1 MNKTTIKIF
10 LSSIIYV
17 FLSNLDILITEA
29 IKLIKKL
36 LIFLLIISLLPITN
50 LQAIENDITPNAS
63 GAILIDADSKQILY
77 DKNADKKLFP
87 ASTTKIMTMIIM
99 FEAINNKKISFDD
112 QVTTS
117 KYAASMGGSQVYLEE
132 GENMSLEDMF
142 KSIAIASANDASV
155 AVSEYIAGSTNKF
168 VEMMNQKAKELNL
181 KNTHF
186 ENVTGL
192 HDNNHYTCPYDLA
205 MMASYLIKIG
215 GNKLL
220 SVTSLYDSYIRE
232 DTKQSFWLV
241 NTNKLLKLYDGVDG
255 LKTGY
260 TKEAG
265 YCLVT
270 TAKRDGQ
277 RLVGVVMK
285 ESEPKKRNEEMC
297 NLLDYG
303 FNNYKREIIYKKDS
317 IIEKHVVDKM
327 DNLTINVVCKED
339 IAYIKA
345 KANDQKYTTKIVYKD
360 NLLPVK
366 KGDIVA
372 TLTVLCDDKEITSY
386 NLYSDNDVEKATYF
400 SKLIKTFK
408 LLF

>member
-1 MNKTTIKIF
+1 M
-10 LSSIIYV
+10 
-17 FLSNLDILITEA
+17 
-29 IKLIKKL
+29 IKKL

-99 FEAINNKKISFDD
+99 FEAINNKKISFED

-132 GENMSLEDMF
+132 GESMSLEDMF

-215 GNKLL
+215 GDKLL

-285 ESEPKKRNEEMC
+285 ESEPKTRNEEMC

-317 IIEKHVVDKM
+317 VIEKHVVDKM

-372 TLTVLCDDKEITSY
+372 TLTVLCDVKEITSY

>member
-1 MNKTTIKIF
+1 M
-10 LSSIIYV
+10 
-17 FLSNLDILITEA
+17 
-29 IKLIKKL
+29 IKKL

-99 FEAINNKKISFDD
+99 FEAINNKKISFED

-117 KYAASMGGSQVYLEE
+117 KYAASMGGSQGYLEE
-132 GENMSLEDMF
+132 GESMSLEDMF

-215 GNKLL
+215 GDKLL

-277 RLVGVVMK
+277 RLVSVVMK
-285 ESEPKKRNEEMC
+285 ESEPKTRNEEMC

-317 IIEKHVVDKM
+317 VIEKHVVDKM

-372 TLTVLCDDKEITSY
+372 TLTVLCDGKEITSY

>member
-1 MNKTTIKIF
+1 M
-10 LSSIIYV
+10 
-17 FLSNLDILITEA
+17 
-29 IKLIKKL
+29 IKKL

-386 NLYSDNDVEKATYF
+386 NLYSDNGVEKATYF

>member
-1 MNKTTIKIF
+1 M
-10 LSSIIYV
+10 
-17 FLSNLDILITEA
+17 
-29 IKLIKKL
+29 IKKL

-327 DNLTINVVCKED
+327 DNLTINVVCKKD

>member
-1 MNKTTIKIF
+1 M
-10 LSSIIYV
+10 
-17 FLSNLDILITEA
+17 
-29 IKLIKKL
+29 IKKI

-117 KYAASMGGSQVYLEE
+117 KYATSMGGSQVYLEE
-132 GENMSLEDMF
+132 GESMSLEDMF

-215 GNKLL
+215 GDKLL

-285 ESEPKKRNEEMC
+285 ESEPKTRNEEMC

-317 IIEKHVVDKM
+317 VIEKHVVDKM

-372 TLTVLCDDKEITSY
+372 TLTVLCGGKEITSY

>member
-1 MNKTTIKIF
+1 M
-10 LSSIIYV
+10 
-17 FLSNLDILITEA
+17 
-29 IKLIKKL
+29 IKKI

-99 FEAINNKKISFDD
+99 FEAINNKKISFED

-132 GENMSLEDMF
+132 GESMSLEDMF

-215 GNKLL
+215 GDKLL

-270 TAKRDGQ
+270 TAKRDEQ

-285 ESEPKKRNEEMC
+285 ESEPKTRNEEMC

-317 IIEKHVVDKM
+317 VIEKHVVDKM

-372 TLTVLCDDKEITSY
+372 TLTVLCDGKEITSY

>member
-1 MNKTTIKIF
+1 
-10 LSSIIYV
+10 
-17 FLSNLDILITEA
+17 LDILITEA

-99 FEAINNKKISFDD
+99 FEAINNKKISFED

-132 GENMSLEDMF
+132 GESMSLEDMF

-215 GNKLL
+215 GDKLL

-285 ESEPKKRNEEMC
+285 ESEPKTRNEEMC

-317 IIEKHVVDKM
+317 VIEKHVVDKM

-372 TLTVLCDDKEITSY
+372 TLTVLCDGKEITSY

>member
-1 MNKTTIKIF
+1 M
-10 LSSIIYV
+10 
-17 FLSNLDILITEA
+17 
-29 IKLIKKL
+29 IKKI

-132 GENMSLEDMF
+132 GESMSLEDMF

-215 GNKLL
+215 GDKLL

-241 NTNKLLKLYDGVDG
+241 NTNKLLKLYEGVDG

-285 ESEPKKRNEEMC
+285 ESEPKTRNEEMC

-317 IIEKHVVDKM
+317 VIEKHVVDKM
-327 DNLTINVVCKED
+327 DNLTINVICKED

-372 TLTVLCDDKEITSY
+372 TLTVLCDGKEITSF

>member
-1 MNKTTIKIF
+1 M
-10 LSSIIYV
+10 
-17 FLSNLDILITEA
+17 
-29 IKLIKKL
+29 IKKI

-50 LQAIENDITPNAS
+50 LQAIDNDITPNAS

-99 FEAINNKKISFDD
+99 FEAINNNKISFDD

-132 GENMSLEDMF
+132 GESMSLEDMF

-215 GNKLL
+215 GDKLL

-285 ESEPKKRNEEMC
+285 ESEPKTRNEEMC

-317 IIEKHVVDKM
+317 VIEKNVVDKM

-372 TLTVLCDDKEITSY
+372 TLTVLCDGKEITSY

>member
-1 MNKTTIKIF
+1 M
-10 LSSIIYV
+10 
-17 FLSNLDILITEA
+17 
-29 IKLIKKL
+29 IKKL

-220 SVTSLYDSYIRE
+220 NVTSLYDSYIRE

-360 NLLPVK
+360 DLLPVK
-366 KGDIVA
+366 KGDFVA

-408 LLF
+408 LFF

>member
-1 MNKTTIKIF
+1 M
-10 LSSIIYV
+10 
-17 FLSNLDILITEA
+17 
-29 IKLIKKL
+29 IKKL

-63 GAILIDADSKQILY
+63 GAILIDAESKQILY

-99 FEAINNKKISFDD
+99 FEAINNKKISFED

-132 GENMSLEDMF
+132 GESMSLEDMF

-215 GNKLL
+215 GDKLL

-285 ESEPKKRNEEMC
+285 ESEPKTRNEEMC

-317 IIEKHVVDKM
+317 VIEKHVVDKM

-372 TLTVLCDDKEITSY
+372 TLTVLCDGKEITSY

>member
-1 MNKTTIKIF
+1 M
-10 LSSIIYV
+10 
-17 FLSNLDILITEA
+17 
-29 IKLIKKL
+29 IKKI

-99 FEAINNKKISFDD
+99 FEAINNNKISFDD

-132 GENMSLEDMF
+132 GESMSLEDMF

-168 VEMMNQKAKELNL
+168 VEMMNQKAIELNL

-215 GNKLL
+215 GDKLL

-285 ESEPKKRNEEMC
+285 ESEPKTRNEEMC

-317 IIEKHVVDKM
+317 VIEKHVVDKM

-372 TLTVLCDDKEITSY
+372 TLTVLCDGKEITSY

>member
-1 MNKTTIKIF
+1 M
-10 LSSIIYV
+10 
-17 FLSNLDILITEA
+17 
-29 IKLIKKL
+29 IKKI
-36 LIFLLIISLLPITN
+36 LIFLLIINLLPITN

-99 FEAINNKKISFDD
+99 FEAINNKKISFED

-132 GENMSLEDMF
+132 GESMSLEDMF

-215 GNKLL
+215 GDKLL

-285 ESEPKKRNEEMC
+285 ESEPKTRNEEMC

-317 IIEKHVVDKM
+317 VIEKHVVDKM

-372 TLTVLCDDKEITSY
+372 TLTVLCGGKEITSY

>member
-1 MNKTTIKIF
+1 M
-10 LSSIIYV
+10 
-17 FLSNLDILITEA
+17 
-29 IKLIKKL
+29 IKKL

>member
-1 MNKTTIKIF
+1 M
-10 LSSIIYV
+10 
-17 FLSNLDILITEA
+17 
-29 IKLIKKL
+29 IKKL

-297 NLLDYG
+297 DLLDYG

-345 KANDQKYTTKIVYKD
+345 KSNDQKYTTKIVYKD

>member
-1 MNKTTIKIF
+1 M
-10 LSSIIYV
+10 
-17 FLSNLDILITEA
+17 
-29 IKLIKKL
+29 IKKL

-317 IIEKHVVDKM
+317 IIEKNVVDKM

>member
-1 MNKTTIKIF
+1 M
-10 LSSIIYV
+10 
-17 FLSNLDILITEA
+17 
-29 IKLIKKL
+29 IKKI

-99 FEAINNKKISFDD
+99 FEAINNKKISFED

-132 GENMSLEDMF
+132 GESMSLEDMF

-168 VEMMNQKAKELNL
+168 VEMMNQKPKELNL

-215 GNKLL
+215 GDKLL

-285 ESEPKKRNEEMC
+285 ESEPKTRNEEMC

-317 IIEKHVVDKM
+317 VIEKHVVDKM

-372 TLTVLCDDKEITSY
+372 TLTVLCGGKEITSY

>member
-1 MNKTTIKIF
+1 MKKI
-10 LSSIIYV
+10 
-17 FLSNLDILITEA
+17 
-29 IKLIKKL
+29 

-99 FEAINNKKISFDD
+99 FEAINNKKISFED

-132 GENMSLEDMF
+132 GESMSLEDMF

-215 GNKLL
+215 GDKLL

-285 ESEPKKRNEEMC
+285 ESEPKTRNEEMC

-317 IIEKHVVDKM
+317 VIEKHVVDKM

-372 TLTVLCDDKEITSY
+372 TLTVLCDGKEITSY

>member
-1 MNKTTIKIF
+1 M
-10 LSSIIYV
+10 
-17 FLSNLDILITEA
+17 
-29 IKLIKKL
+29 IKKL

-265 YCLVT
+265 LCLASLAEVNGKEVILVT
-270 TAKRDGQ
+270 
-277 RLVGVVMK
+277 
-285 ESEPKKRNEEMC
+285 
-297 NLLDYG
+297 
-303 FNNYKREIIYKKDS
+303 
-317 IIEKHVVDKM
+317 
-327 DNLTINVVCKED
+327 
-339 IAYIKA
+339 A
-345 KANDQKYTTKIVYKD
+345 KADGTHQTTPFHILDAMNVYRQMGESSVCYSGKF
-360 NLLPVK
+360 LPN
-366 KGDIVA
+366 GY
-372 TLTVLCDDKEITSY
+372 LR
-386 NLYSDNDVEKATYF
+386 
-400 SKLIKTFK
+400 KLFIIS
-408 LLF
+408 

>member
-1 MNKTTIKIF
+1 M
-10 LSSIIYV
+10 
-17 FLSNLDILITEA
+17 
-29 IKLIKKL
+29 IKKL
-36 LIFLLIISLLPITN
+36 LIFLLIICLLPITN
-50 LQAIENDITPNAS
+50 IQAIENDITPNAG

-77 DKNADKKLFP
+77 NKNADKKLFP

-99 FEAINNKKISFDD
+99 FEAINDKKISFND
-112 QVTTS
+112 QVATS

-132 GENMSLEDMF
+132 GESMSLEDMF

-155 AVSEYIAGSTNKF
+155 AVSEYIAGNTDKF
-168 VEMMNQKAKELNL
+168 VAMMNQKAKELNL

-205 MMASYLIKIG
+205 IMASYLIKIG

-220 SVTSLYDSYIRE
+220 NVTSLYDSYIRE

-270 TAKRDGQ
+270 TVKRSEQ
-277 RLVGVVMK
+277 RLIGVVMK
-285 ESEPKKRNEEMC
+285 ESEPKTRNEEMC

-327 DNLTINVVCKED
+327 NNLAINVICKED

-345 KANDQKYTTKIVYKD
+345 KANDQKYTTKIVYKND
-360 NLLPVK
+360 LLPVK
-366 KGDIVA
+366 KGDFVA

-408 LLF
+408 LFF

>member
-1 MNKTTIKIF
+1 M
-10 LSSIIYV
+10 
-17 FLSNLDILITEA
+17 
-29 IKLIKKL
+29 KKL

-99 FEAINNKKISFDD
+99 FEAINNKKISFED

-132 GENMSLEDMF
+132 GESMSLEDMF

-215 GNKLL
+215 GDKLL

-285 ESEPKKRNEEMC
+285 ESEPKTRNEEMC

-317 IIEKHVVDKM
+317 VIEKHVVDKM

-372 TLTVLCDDKEITSY
+372 TLTVLCGGKEITSY

>member
-1 MNKTTIKIF
+1 
-10 LSSIIYV
+10 
-17 FLSNLDILITEA
+17 LDILITEA

-297 NLLDYG
+297 DLLDYG

>member
-1 MNKTTIKIF
+1 M
-10 LSSIIYV
+10 
-17 FLSNLDILITEA
+17 
-29 IKLIKKL
+29 IKKL

-77 DKNADKKLFP
+77 DKSADKKLFP

-99 FEAINNKKISFDD
+99 FEAINNKKISFED

-132 GENMSLEDMF
+132 GESMSLEDMF

-215 GNKLL
+215 GDKLL

-241 NTNKLLKLYDGVDG
+241 NTNKLLKLYEGVDG

-285 ESEPKKRNEEMC
+285 ESEPKTRNEEMC

-317 IIEKHVVDKM
+317 VIEKHVVDKM

-372 TLTVLCDDKEITSY
+372 TLTVLCDGKEITSY